1 MSSVFRYDWASSL
14 ADVTPSAF
22 DPVALGTVAS
32 REPWLSAA
40 VYRGD
45 VHADDDYR
53 LPYRLWLPRAPR
65 AAILLLHG
73 VCDYTGA
80 FDAIGPAFA
89 TQDYAVLAIDQRG
102 FGRTRTRGKWAGTR
116 RMARDIGDAATF
128 LKRRVPEVPV
138 FVVGESM
145 GAALAILAHTRGH
158 LDGVSGMTLVAPGA
172 LGCTMRRF
180 AFGLVIRA
188 LQVFGARA
196 DVFVERVNCDDL
208 SADAAIR
215 LLADPMVLR
224 RISPLLMGGLL
235 RLGERAYDAAP
246 LVDTPTLTLVGS
258 REDVSPL
265 HCIRSLTQR
274 FKGDATLLE
283 FENGPHLLLHWRERD
298 RVLKAISDWI
308 DERIQGV
315 CAVVRASTETRAV
328 RS

>member
-1 MSSVFRYDWASSL
+1 MSSVFRYDRASRF
-14 ADVTPSAF
+14 ADATPSAF
-22 DPVALGTVAS
+22 DPVALGTFTAC
-32 REPWLSAA
+32 EPWMNAA

-45 VHADDDYR
+45 LHTDDDYR
-53 LPYRLWLPRAPR
+53 LPYRLWLPKAPR

-80 FDAIGPAFA
+80 FDAIGPVFA

-102 FGRTRTRGKWAGTR
+102 FGQTRTRGKWAGAR
-116 RMARDIGDAATF
+116 RLARDIGDAAGF
-128 LKRRVPEVPV
+128 LKRRVPGAPV

-145 GAALAILAHTRGH
+145 GAALAILARTRGH

-172 LGCTMRRF
+172 LSCTMRRF
-180 AFGLVIRA
+180 AFGLAIRA
-188 LQVFGARA
+188 LQAFGARA
-196 DVFVERVNCDDL
+196 DLFVERINCDDL

-224 RISPLLMGGLL
+224 RISPVLMGGLL
-235 RLGERAYDAAP
+235 RLGERVYDAAP
-246 LVDTPTLTLVGS
+246 LVDIPTLTLVGS

-265 HCIRSLTQR
+265 HCIRSLKQR
-274 FKGDATLLE
+274 FNGDATLLE

-308 DERIQGV
+308 EERIPGV
-315 CAVVRASTETRAV
+315 RAEVRASRGTRAV